1 MLKENQALKSKIE
14 SLEAK
19 IARLETGIEVRDI
32 SQCLVVEKENEF
44 IETIANTLN
53 AVDTLAAEKES
64 LRLANGTLKAEHR
77 SARIPNGD
85 WRREG
90 TPRHCV

>member
-14 SLEAK
+14 NMEAK

-32 SQCLVVEKENEF
+32 SQCLVVQKENEF

-53 AVDTLAAEKES
+53 AVDTLAAEKDS

-77 SARIPNGD
+77 AARIPNGE

-90 TPRHCV
+90 TSS